1 MLLPIP
7 ASRKDAAESAFIQ
20 RALNFVEAQIYYY
33 EYPPL
38 EGREFVPVDRSA
50 PEGAKTTSY
59 KMITRVG
66 KAAIGTSDADAP
78 LSVFYTDEF
87 FHQFFPIRSAYRYT
101 YDDLLA
107 AAMSAQNGQPINID
121 LEEALAAHDGIERAL
136 DVVAAFGSA
145 TPPTGIDPIGPD
157 VGWLGLLNQP
167 NANTYVIPAG
177 AAGGTEWS
185 TKTPDEVIADLS
197 GIVASQIAA
206 TYKVHS
212 PKRII
217 GPVLQYQ
224 QELAGRSMAD
234 GRSDTILSYFVRTR
248 QQSEQPVEVRS
259 WQYLAG
265 AGVGP
270 SDRMVAYDPDMRFV
284 RHMISQEFVQLP
296 PQLTGETYRVPC
308 RAKTCG
314 VICPRPLSISYGDG
328 I

>member
-1 MLLPIP
+1 MLIPIP
-7 ASRKDAAESAFIQ
+7 ASRRDAAESAFIQ
-20 RALNFVEAQIYYY
+20 RALNFVEAQIYYF

-38 EGREFVPVDRSA
+38 EGREYVQVDRSA

-66 KAAIGTSDADAP
+66 KAAIGTSDGDAP
-78 LSVFYTDEF
+78 MSVFFTNEF

-167 NANTYVIPAG
+167 SANTYVIPAG
-177 AAGGTEWS
+177 GGGTTPWS
-185 TKTPDEVIADLS
+185 TKTPDEKISDLS

-206 TYKVHS
+206 TFKVHS

-217 GPVLQYQ
+217 VPVLQYQ
-224 QELAGRSMAD
+224 KELAGTSMSD
-234 GRSDTILSYFVRTR
+234 GRSDTVLSYFVRTR
-248 QQSEQPVEVRS
+248 KESEQPVEVRS

-284 RHMISQEFVQLP
+284 RHMISQEFIQLP
-296 PQLTGETYRVPC
+296 PQLRNETYVFNC

-314 VICPRPLSISYGDG
+314 VVCPRPLSISYGDG

>member
-1 MLLPIP
+1 MLIPIP
-7 ASRKDAAESAFIQ
+7 ATKKDANESAFIQ
-20 RALNFVEAQIYYY
+20 RALNFVEAQIYYF

-38 EGREFVPVDRSA
+38 EGREYVQVDRSA

-66 KAAIGTSDADAP
+66 KAAIGTSDGDAP
-78 LSVFYTDEF
+78 MSVFYTQEY

-107 AAMSAQNGQPINID
+107 AAMASQNGQAINID

-136 DVVAAFGSA
+136 DVVAAFGSV

-177 AAGGTEWS
+177 GLGLTAWS
-185 TKTPDEVIADLS
+185 SKTPDEKIADLS
-197 GIVASQIAA
+197 GIVASQIAV
-206 TYKVHS
+206 TFKVHS

-217 GPVLQYQ
+217 TPVLQYQ
-224 QELAGRSMAD
+224 KELAGTSMGD
-234 GRSDTILSYFVRTR
+234 GRSDTVLSYFVRTR
-248 QQSEQPVEVRS
+248 KESEQPVEVRS
-259 WQYLAG
+259 WQYMQG
-265 AGVGP
+265 AGSGAT
-270 SDRMVAYDPDMRFV
+270 DRMVAYDPDLRFV
-284 RHMISQEFVQLP
+284 RHMISQEFIQLP
-296 PQLTGETYRVPC
+296 PQLVNETYKVNC

-314 VICPRPLSISYGDG
+314 VVCPRPLSISYGDG